1 MQVSKA
7 LIKKDVIIDDVF
19 KILNLK
25 DCERELKLLELSKSI
40 KSGDLIRISDY
51 INVSTETI
59 IKIIK
64 DLTITYG
71 EIMVPA
77 SMSLALLIYGLNF
90 NKRDEY
96 MRTNK
101 DWELVKKGI
110 SAISYDKYY
119 DYENRTYEI
128 NIKTLK
134 RINDDNNY
142 MRLCKNDFIHLQI
155 WVLAYII
162 GNLKDR
168 KIEIREIRE
177 GSNLVGIRIKAK
189 LKDVE
194 DILIESE
201 KKYRNIVKL
210 LAGWFIYD

>member
-7 LIKKDVIIDDVF
+7 LIKKDVVIDDVF

-77 SMSLALLIYGLNF
+77 S
-90 NKRDEY
+90 
-96 MRTNK
+96 
-101 DWELVKKGI
+101 
-110 SAISYDKYY
+110 
-119 DYENRTYEI
+119 
-128 NIKTLK
+128 
-134 RINDDNNY
+134 
-142 MRLCKNDFIHLQI
+142 
-155 WVLAYII
+155 
-162 GNLKDR
+162 NL
-168 KIEIREIRE
+168 
-177 GSNLVGIRIKAK
+177 
-189 LKDVE
+189 
-194 DILIESE
+194 
-201 KKYRNIVKL
+201 
-210 LAGWFIYD
+210 

>member
-7 LIKKDVIIDDVF
+7 LIKKDVVIDDVF

-77 SMSLALLIYGLNF
+77 SISLALLIYGLNF

-110 SAISYDKYY
+110 GAISYDKYY

-162 GNLKDR
+162 GYLKDR

>member
-1 MQVSKA
+1 
-7 LIKKDVIIDDVF
+7 
-19 KILNLK
+19 
-25 DCERELKLLELSKSI
+25 
-40 KSGDLIRISDY
+40 
-51 INVSTETI
+51 
-59 IKIIK
+59 
-64 DLTITYG
+64 
-71 EIMVPA
+71 
-77 SMSLALLIYGLNF
+77 
-90 NKRDEY
+90 

-110 SAISYDKYY
+110 GAISYDKYY

-168 KIEIREIRE
+168 KIEIREIKE
-177 GSNLVGIRIKAK
+177 GSNLVDIRIKAK